1 MTWSRAMLG
10 VVLVMALGA
19 LVSCEGDMTDEQ
31 IESAREKALSDLDK
45 PLEKMKIKVSDA
57 GNVRRFSH
65 PSGIRAQFRFSSGGN
80 DDWATRRSFWACFPN
95 AA

>member
-1 MTWSRAMLG
+1 
-10 VVLVMALGA
+10 MALGA

-57 GNVRRFSH
+57 GNVRRF
-65 PSGIRAQFRFSSGGN
+65 
-80 DDWATRRSFWACFPN
+80 
-95 AA
+95 